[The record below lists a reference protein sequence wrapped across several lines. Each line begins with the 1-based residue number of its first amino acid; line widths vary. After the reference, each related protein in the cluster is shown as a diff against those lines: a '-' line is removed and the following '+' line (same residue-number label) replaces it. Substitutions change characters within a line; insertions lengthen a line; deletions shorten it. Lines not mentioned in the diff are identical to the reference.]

1 MPLQVKRGPTAD
13 RILITPVI
21 GELVY
26 DETEKKLYVGDG
38 TTPGG
43 APASDFSIEDA
54 QDAAASLITTG
65 AHTNI
70 NFSYNDIA
78 ARIDA
83 SIDLTNYNGTI
94 NADGLIGSV
103 FANDS
108 TILINAVDGSVN
120 LDGTV
125 KGDIIPDTNIAYDLG
140 SSSFRFRD
148 LYLSGSS
155 INLGAAIITATGS
168 AVNLPAGSTIGGE
181 LLNASLLTELSA
193 NIIADDSTVIV
204 NTTTKVVTADT
215 VGFHTG
221 DVKGSLFGDDSSTMI
236 DANDHTIY
244 ATGGFF
250 GNLTAS
256 GNTSGVSNII
266 LGTHVN
272 NAATNDFNFR
282 KSRGTENSPAPVIQF
297 DLLGSVLFQ
306 AYDGSTYNTSASMF
320 TTTVGAVSTGIVPS
334 QITFTTTTTAGLRS
348 PRIRIT
354 DTGRISIGPIVASD
368 TGSGS
373 LRIAQ
378 TVSSNTEPTV
388 NLFNYSDAALGIS
401 IAFNASRGTAT
412 VPLAAQTND
421 IMFRLRGRAY
431 DGSGYFT
438 SSQIESVITGTI
450 SAGIVPSNLR
460 FGTMNTSGVLV
471 YHTVLENNGLLTH
484 SADLQVDG
492 MITGDLSGSV
502 FLDDSTRI
510 IDGTDGSITAGSFVQ
525 FGSLTAGERNA
536 LTAVNGMVIY
546 NTTYNRFEG
555 YQNGAWINLD
565 DGTAAGA

>member
-1 MPLQVKRGPTAD
+1 
-13 RILITPVI
+13 
-21 GELVY
+21 
-26 DETEKKLYVGDG
+26 
-38 TTPGG
+38 
-43 APASDFSIEDA
+43 
-54 QDAAASLITTG
+54 
-65 AHTNI
+65 
-70 NFSYNDIA
+70 
-78 ARIDA
+78 
-83 SIDLTNYNGTI
+83 
-94 NADGLIGSV
+94 
-103 FANDS
+103 
-108 TILINAVDGSVN
+108 
-120 LDGTV
+120 
-125 KGDIIPDTNIAYDLG
+125 
-140 SSSFRFRD
+140 
-148 LYLSGSS
+148 
-155 INLGAAIITATGS
+155 
-168 AVNLPAGSTIGGE
+168 
-181 LLNASLLTELSA
+181 
-193 NIIADDSTVIV
+193 
-204 NTTTKVVTADT
+204 
-215 VGFHTG
+215 
-221 DVKGSLFGDDSSTMI
+221 MI

-256 GNTSGVSNII
+256 GNTSGTSNIVI
-266 LGTHVN
+266 GTHDNSTGN
-272 NAATNDFNFR
+272 NSLGFQ
-282 KSRGTENSPAPVIQF
+282 KSRGTENLPTTVIQN
-297 DLLGSVLFQ
+297 DLLGSVLFR
-306 AYDGSTYNTSASMF
+306 AYDGTAYNIAASIFTSV
-320 TTTVGAVSTGIVPS
+320 VGPVSTGIVPS
-334 QITFTTTTTAGLRS
+334 QIGFTTTTADGLRS
-348 PRIRIT
+348 TRLRIT
-354 DTGRISIGPIVASD
+354 DIGRISIGPISSLD

-388 NLFNYSDAALGIS
+388 NLFNHSDSALGIS
-401 IAFNASRGTAT
+401 IAFNASRGTPFAQ
-412 VPLAAQTND
+412 LAVQTND

-431 DGSGYFT
+431 DGSSYFT
-438 SSQIESVITGTI
+438 SSQIESVVTGTV